1 MSLLNTPRRIGASDS
16 TKHVPSY
23 FVAMTVALLVAIIS
37 GACFAA
43 QAKPNLVYVGLPSTP
58 LRTYVTDGTVN
69 AVVRSG
75 ETIYIGGQFSRVG
88 PRTGPGVEVAL
99 DGSEN
104 AGLPEISGSGPSY
117 SGGSITGLRAVISDG
132 AGGWYISGVFSH
144 VGGIARTNV
153 AHILADH
160 SVDPGFNPV
169 LDGSVDALALSG
181 TSLYMAGE
189 FTLVDGTP
197 RSNIAAYHTLYD
209 FTLNFNPYA
218 DGPVRSLAV
227 SADGLTVYAGGSF
240 GTIGGQSRTSIAAL
254 DADSGAAIAAFNP
267 VLTASG
273 QPRVTSVAIA
283 GSILYVGGTFTTTNS
298 LPYAALVAVNLVDGS
313 LVTAFN
319 PAPTY
324 AGHPEYVSIECVAVS
339 GSVIYAGGS
348 FDNVGGQSRTN
359 LAAVNAADGTATDFD
374 PSPQQNI
381 DVLAVSG
388 STVYVSGGFTAIG
401 GQPRNYIAGLNAA
414 DGSATAFD
422 PNPNNSV
429 FAIGV
434 SDTAVYFG
442 GLFSSLGGVSRS
454 GLAAINAGDG
464 TANAWDP
471 NPQGPSGNSA
481 TIDALQ
487 LSGTTLYVGGG
498 FAQLG
503 GQARD
508 NIGAVDS
515 TTGIATS
522 WNPSADGEVSAI
534 ALSGSLVYAGG
545 YFLTI
550 GGQSRVFVAALNASD
565 GLATAWNPSPDNSV
579 NTIVAS
585 GNLVYLGG
593 FYDQIAGQA
602 RSALSAF
609 NTTDGSITSW
619 DPQLGPGPFGIYIYT
634 LAVSGPTIY
643 AGGGFTSVGGVARH
657 NIAGINA
664 SDGNPTSFDPEA
676 SGANDDG
683 AVWAIAVDG
692 TTIYVGGEFDTI
704 GGQPRNYL
712 AAVDATT
719 GNANDFNPNALGGNT
734 VYALTFDSETLY
746 VGGSFPTFALVSS
759 EGFAAFSDDTIF
771 HDGFEGQ

>member
-1 MSLLNTPRRIGASDS
+1 
-16 TKHVPSY
+16 
-23 FVAMTVALLVAIIS
+23 
-37 GACFAA
+37 
-43 QAKPNLVYVGLPSTP
+43 
-58 LRTYVTDGTVN
+58 
-69 AVVRSG
+69 
-75 ETIYIGGQFSRVG
+75 
-88 PRTGPGVEVAL
+88 
-99 DGSEN
+99 
-104 AGLPEISGSGPSY
+104 
-117 SGGSITGLRAVISDG
+117 
-132 AGGWYISGVFSH
+132 
-144 VGGIARTNV
+144 
-153 AHILADH
+153 
-160 SVDPGFNPV
+160 
-169 LDGSVDALALSG
+169 
-181 TSLYMAGE
+181 
-189 FTLVDGTP
+189 
-197 RSNIAAYHTLYD
+197 
-209 FTLNFNPYA
+209 
-218 DGPVRSLAV
+218 
-227 SADGLTVYAGGSF
+227 
-240 GTIGGQSRTSIAAL
+240 
-254 DADSGAAIAAFNP
+254 
-267 VLTASG
+267 
-273 QPRVTSVAIA
+273 
-283 GSILYVGGTFTTTNS
+283 
-298 LPYAALVAVNLVDGS
+298 
-313 LVTAFN
+313 
-319 PAPTY
+319 
-324 AGHPEYVSIECVAVS
+324 
-339 GSVIYAGGS
+339 
-348 FDNVGGQSRTN
+348 
-359 LAAVNAADGTATDFD
+359 
-374 PSPQQNI
+374 
-381 DVLAVSG
+381 
-388 STVYVSGGFTAIG
+388 
-401 GQPRNYIAGLNAA
+401 
-414 DGSATAFD
+414 
-422 PNPNNSV
+422 
-429 FAIGV
+429 
-434 SDTAVYFG
+434 
-442 GLFSSLGGVSRS
+442 
-454 GLAAINAGDG
+454 
-464 TANAWDP
+464 
-471 NPQGPSGNSA
+471 
-481 TIDALQ
+481 

-498 FAQLG
+498 FALLG

-619 DPQLGPGPFGIYIYT
+619 DPQLGPGPFGIYVYT

-643 AGGGFTSVGGVARH
+643 AGGGFTSVGGMARH

-746 VGGSFPTFALVSS
+746 VGGSFPTFALTSS
-759 EGFAAFSDDTIF
+759 EGFAAFSDDAIF